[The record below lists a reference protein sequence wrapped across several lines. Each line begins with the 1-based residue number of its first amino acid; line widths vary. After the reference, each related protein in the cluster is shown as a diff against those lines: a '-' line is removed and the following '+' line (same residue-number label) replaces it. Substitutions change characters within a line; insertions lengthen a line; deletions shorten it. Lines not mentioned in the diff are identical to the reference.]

1 MDLFQILSEW
11 STAVPGG
18 ETLYTVFVFL
28 IVLGILVFVHEW
40 GHFAAAKSVGIKV
53 EEFAIGFGRAIAR
66 WTDKH
71 GTVWKI
77 GFIPL
82 GGYVQMKGQEDGKP
96 VTASGEADSYASKTV
111 GQRAWAVVAGP
122 LANFAL
128 ALVVFI
134 VLMWV
139 GEQKLLPEVGYVQ
152 EGMPATGVLQ
162 TGDKITAVNDTPVA
176 DWETLQSLTSQA
188 ANQELNMMV
197 EREGKTFIVRLTPEL
212 TTFTDL
218 LGDEHTVGRVGIGP
232 SGAVF
237 SVPHGPVQAVWR
249 GMEKTWEITAL
260 TFVSIYKLII
270 GAVSA
275 EHIAGPLG
283 IADLAG
289 SSAAHGTYHLFMFLA
304 IISINL
310 GIINLLPVPVL
321 DGGHLI
327 FLLIEKIKGA
337 PVGET
342 AQAWSLRFGLGLILL
357 LVVFAT
363 HNDLRRLNVFGTEE
377 QTTQQPVK

>member
-1 MDLFQILSEW
+1 MDFFQALSEW

-28 IVLGILVFVHEW
+28 IVLGVLVFVHEW

-53 EEFAIGFGRAIAR
+53 EEFAIGFGRAIAQ
-66 WTDKH
+66 WTDRH
-71 GTVWKI
+71 GTIWKI

-96 VTASGEADSYASKTV
+96 VTASGEPDSYASKTV

-122 LANFAL
+122 LANFVLAL
-128 ALVVFI
+128 AVFI

-139 GEQKLLPEVGYVQ
+139 GEQKLLPEVGHVQ

-162 TGDKITAVNDTPVA
+162 KGDSITAVNGTVVA
-176 DWETLQSLTSQA
+176 DWDTLQKLTSES
-188 ANQELNMMV
+188 ANQELNMKI
-197 EREGKTFIVRLTPEL
+197 ERGGKVIFVRLTPEL

-218 LGDEHTVGRVGIGP
+218 LGDEHTVGRIGIGP
-232 SGAVF
+232 SGATF
-237 SVPHGPVQAVWR
+237 SIAHGPLQGIWR
-249 GMEKTWEITAL
+249 GVEKTWEVTSL

-270 GAVSA
+270 GAVSP

-289 SSAAHGTYHLFMFLA
+289 SSASHGTYHLLMFLA

-327 FLLIEKIKGA
+327 FLLLEKIKGA
-337 PVGET
+337 PVGEV
-342 AQAWSLRFGLGLILL
+342 AQVWSLRFGLGLILL

-363 HNDLRRLNVFGTEE
+363 HNDLRRLNVFGAEE
-377 QTTQQPVK
+377 QALQPVE